1 MSAPVSARRSSI
13 RLVVFDCDGTLVD
26 SQHAIV
32 EATRV
37 AFREMGLN
45 EPDPSSVRHVV
56 GLTLEDAI
64 ARLLPRALPEL
75 HRQVAAA
82 YRRAFQT
89 LRSRTDYQEPLFD
102 GIREV
107 IDALARAGMFLGVAT
122 GKSRRGLIATLD
134 RHGLGGKFVTL
145 QTVDDNPGKPA
156 PDMLRR
162 AMAEAGVDPGETAMI
177 GDTIYDIEMARNA
190 GTAAIGVAWGYH
202 VAEELAPFADAV
214 AASPPALLSIIATLS
229 GRPSCVSAPS

>member
-1 MSAPVSARRSSI
+1 MTGSAALVGSKM

-32 EATRV
+32 AAMRI
-37 AFREMGLN
+37 AFDEMGLD

-64 ARLLPRALPEL
+64 MRLLPKALPEL
-75 HRQVAAA
+75 HRQTAAS
-82 YRRAFQT
+82 YRRAFQA
-89 LRSRTDYQEPLFD
+89 LRSRPDHQEPLFD
-102 GIREV
+102 GIRAV
-107 IDALARAGMFLGVAT
+107 IDALADAGMLLGVAT

-134 RHGLGGKFVTL
+134 RHGLGSRFVTL

-156 PDMLRR
+156 PSMLLR
-162 AMAEAGVDPGETAMI
+162 AMADAGVERGETVMV

-202 VAEELAPFADAV
+202 VAEELAPYADAV
-214 AASPPALLSIIATLS
+214 AASPPALLPIIATLS

>member
-1 MSAPVSARRSSI
+1 MTAPAPLPGSQV

-32 EATRV
+32 AAMRI
-37 AFREMGLN
+37 AFEEMGLD

-64 ARLLPRALPEL
+64 SRLLPRALPEL
-75 HRQVAAA
+75 HRQTAAA

-89 LRSRTDYQEPLFD
+89 LRSLPDHREPLFD
-102 GIREV
+102 GIRAV
-107 IDALARAGMFLGVAT
+107 IDALADAGMLLGVAT

-134 RHGLGGKFVTL
+134 RHGLGERFVTL

-156 PDMLRR
+156 PNMLLR
-162 AMAEAGVDPGETAMI
+162 AMSEAGAEPGETVMV

-202 VAEELAPFADAV
+202 AAEELAPYADAV
-214 AASPPALLSIIATLS
+214 AASPPALLTIIATLS
-229 GRPSCVSAPS
+229 GRPSCVSAQS

>member
-1 MSAPVSARRSSI
+1 MTEPAVLARSPVQ
-13 RLVVFDCDGTLVD
+13 LVVFDCDGTLVD

-32 EATRV
+32 AAMRI
-37 AFREMGLN
+37 AFAEMGLD

-75 HRQVAAA
+75 HRQTAAA

-89 LRSRTDYQEPLFD
+89 LRSRPDHQEPLFD
-102 GIREV
+102 GIRAV
-107 IDALARAGMFLGVAT
+107 IDALAADGMALGVAT

-134 RHGLGGKFVTL
+134 RHGLGSRFATL

-156 PDMLRR
+156 PDMLFR
-162 AMAEAGVDPGETAMI
+162 AMSDAGVGPGETVMV

-202 VAEELAPFADAV
+202 VAEELAPYADAV
-214 AASPPALLSIIATLS
+214 AASPPALLPIIATLS
-229 GRPSCVSAPS
+229 GRKSCVSVPS

>member
-1 MSAPVSARRSSI
+1 MTEPAGLARSPF

-32 EATRV
+32 AAMQI
-37 AFREMGLN
+37 AFGEMGLD

-75 HRQVAAA
+75 HRQTAAA

-89 LRSRTDYQEPLFD
+89 LRSRPDHQEPLFE
-102 GIREV
+102 GIGAV
-107 IDALARAGMFLGVAT
+107 IDALAGAGILLGVAT
-122 GKSRRGLIATLD
+122 GKSRRGLVATLD
-134 RHGLGGKFVTL
+134 RHGLGNRFVTL

-156 PDMLRR
+156 PGMLLR
-162 AMAEAGVDPGETAMI
+162 AMLEAGVEPDETAMV
-177 GDTIYDIEMARNA
+177 GDTMYDIEMARNA

-202 VAEELAPFADAV
+202 VAEELAPYADAV
-214 AASPPALLSIIATLS
+214 AASPPALLPIIVTLS
-229 GRPSCVSAPS
+229 ER

>member
-1 MSAPVSARRSSI
+1 MSAQAALQRSGI
-13 RLVVFDCDGTLVD
+13 RFVVFDCDGTLVD

-32 EATRV
+32 EAMRIS
-37 AFREMGLN
+37 FRETGLV
-45 EPDPSSVRHVV
+45 EPDASSVRHVV

-82 YRRAFQT
+82 YRGAFQT
-89 LRSRTDYQEPLFD
+89 LRSRPDHREPLFG

-107 IDALARAGMFLGVAT
+107 IDALTDAGVPLGVAT

-162 AMAEAGVDPGETAMI
+162 AMADAGANPGQTVMV

-190 GTAAIGVAWGYH
+190 GTAVIGVAWGYH
-202 VAEELAPFADAV
+202 AADELAPFADAV
-214 AASPPALLSIIATLS
+214 AATPPALLSIIATLS
-229 GRPSCVSAPS
+229 GRPSCVSAPF

>member
-1 MSAPVSARRSSI
+1 MTGPAALAGSPV

-32 EATRV
+32 AAMRI
-37 AFREMGLN
+37 AFDEMGLD
-45 EPDPSSVRHVV
+45 EPEASSVRHVV

-75 HRQVAAA
+75 HRQTAAA
-82 YRRAFQT
+82 YRRAFQA
-89 LRSRTDYQEPLFD
+89 LRSRPDHQEPLFD
-102 GIREV
+102 GIRAV
-107 IDALARAGMFLGVAT
+107 IDALAGDGVLLGVAT

-134 RHGLGGKFVTL
+134 RHGLGGRFVTL

-156 PDMLRR
+156 PSMLLR
-162 AMAEAGVDPGETAMI
+162 AMAEAGVGPGETVMV

-202 VAEELAPFADAV
+202 VAEELAPYADAV
-214 AASPPALLSIIATLS
+214 AASPPALLPIIAALS
-229 GRPSCVSAPS
+229 GRQSCVSVQS

>member
-1 MSAPVSARRSSI
+1 MTAGVASKLSPV

-32 EATRV
+32 AAMRI
-37 AFREMGLN
+37 AFEEMGLD

-75 HRQVAAA
+75 HRQTAAA

-89 LRSRTDYQEPLFD
+89 LRTRPDHHEPLFD
-102 GIREV
+102 GIRAV
-107 IDALARAGMFLGVAT
+107 IDTLAGDGMLLGVAT

-134 RHGLGGKFVTL
+134 RHGLGGRFITL

-156 PDMLRR
+156 PDMLLR
-162 AMAEAGVDPGETAMI
+162 AMSDAGVQPGETVMV
-177 GDTIYDIEMARNA
+177 GDTIYDLEMARNA

-202 VAEELAPFADAV
+202 AAEELEPYADAV
-214 AASPPALLSIIATLS
+214 AASPSALLSIIATLS
-229 GRPSCVSAPS
+229 GRQSCVSAPS

>member
-1 MSAPVSARRSSI
+1 MTEPAGLARSPF

-32 EATRV
+32 AAMRI
-37 AFREMGLN
+37 AFGEMGLD

-75 HRQVAAA
+75 HRQTAAA

-89 LRSRTDYQEPLFD
+89 LRSRPDHQEPLFD
-102 GIREV
+102 GIRAV
-107 IDALARAGMFLGVAT
+107 IDALAGAGILLGVAT
-122 GKSRRGLIATLD
+122 GKSRRGLVATLD
-134 RHGLGGKFVTL
+134 RHGLGSRFLTL

-156 PDMLRR
+156 PDMLLR
-162 AMAEAGVDPGETAMI
+162 AMSEAGVEPDETAMV
-177 GDTIYDIEMARNA
+177 GDTMYDIEMARNA

-202 VAEELAPFADAV
+202 VAEELAPYADAV
-214 AASPPALLSIIATLS
+214 AASPSALLPIIATLS
-229 GRPSCVSAPS
+229 GRQSCVSAQS